1 LTVGTTTITSGTSTR
16 IPFNDGGVYNEDAG
30 LTYDKTN
37 DAITVGNA
45 RLSTTGV
52 GNTFLGETA
61 GNFTLS
67 LTGNTGIGK
76 QTGGVLSSGYS
87 NTLIGSQVGL
97 VLTTGNSNTGVGTS
111 ALDHVIAG
119 ARNTGIGAGALQFTT
134 GNDNTGLGELAG
146 NNITTGNNNL
156 ILGSQINAQSATSS
170 DQLSIQNIIFGTG
183 NSGTGTTLSTGNIG
197 IGISAPTAKLSIAG
211 GTTTVP
217 PLGLTSGTN
226 LTTPLAGAFEYNGVN
241 LFFTPSGTTRKT
253 ASLYQVARSTAQTGA
268 NASVTTWT
276 VGASDGTFL
285 VSANVLVTAS
295 TTHAFTVTCT
305 YTDEGNTS
313 RTVTLTLSQLGGTLG
328 TSVANT
334 AGTVPYEGIPLH
346 IRCKA
351 ATTITIGTT
360 GTFTS
365 VTYNVEGSIA
375 QIN

>member
-1 LTVGTTTITSGTSTR
+1 LYNNITGTDNTGLGHAALWNTLGT
-16 IPFNDGGVYNEDAG
+16 
-30 LTYDKTN
+30 L
-37 DAITVGNA
+37 
-45 RLSTTGV
+45 
-52 GNTFLGETA
+52 
-61 GNFTLS
+61 
-67 LTGNTGIGK
+67 NTGIGK
-76 QTGGVLSSGYS
+76 SAGY
-87 NTLIGSQVGL
+87 N
-97 VLTTGNSNTGVGTS
+97 LTTGNQNVAIGYFANVPSNT
-111 ALDHVIAG
+111 ADY
-119 ARNTGIGAGALQFTT
+119 
-134 GNDNTGLGELAG
+134 
-146 NNITTGNNNL
+146 
-156 ILGSQINAQSATSS
+156 
-170 DQLSIQNIIFGTG
+170 QLSIQNIIFGTG

-226 LTTPLAGAFEYNGVN
+226 LTTPIAGAFEYNGVN

-328 TSVANT
+328 TSVANA

>member
-1 LTVGTTTITSGTSTR
+1 
-16 IPFNDGGVYNEDAG
+16 
-30 LTYDKTN
+30 
-37 DAITVGNA
+37 
-45 RLSTTGV
+45 
-52 GNTFLGETA
+52 
-61 GNFTLS
+61 
-67 LTGNTGIGK
+67 
-76 QTGGVLSSGYS
+76 
-87 NTLIGSQVGL
+87 
-97 VLTTGNSNTGVGTS
+97 
-111 ALDHVIAG
+111 
-119 ARNTGIGAGALQFTT
+119 
-134 GNDNTGLGELAG
+134 
-146 NNITTGNNNL
+146 
-156 ILGSQINAQSATSS
+156 
-170 DQLSIQNIIFGTG
+170 
-183 NSGTGTTLSTGNIG
+183 
-197 IGISAPTAKLSIAG
+197 
-211 GTTTVP
+211 VP

-328 TSVANT
+328 TSVANA